1 MGVHIEHLFFC
12 LIFIKG
18 MSLERVK
25 NLIQSFNDGDY
36 DDDIEPYFNTLMN
49 FLNFV
54 KKYGLLDELDL
65 GQISSREFDD
75 ELFNFFEENGI
86 VSNMDYDS
94 MPEEFKNHFLLY
106 GLENNYEGTMWFIT
120 NNLITDVTIRPDG
133 FYLHLRDRE
142 ELEILFCGGR
152 RGEGA
157 RYVAKMILSEDGLG
171 HEWYYDNYVK
181 PYQVVD
187 ELNDTNITTLKDIIF
202 KEIGDKEL
210 SLEDYDSDFFEE
222 LSEEQGTE
230 GYFRLRAQ
238 DLEGLVK
245 DEEAFNELCNNDL
258 DELGQNLKSLY
269 WNSEN
274 QAYENEVYDL
284 VYNGLDEYFE
294 GRIDEVPIE
303 VTRTDGSKVTR
314 YDSYIKIRNYQNIIK
329 TFLENNKGESYSDS
343 PLEYYGG
350 LTSLMTGMINNDE
363 IDCIDFRVPDYPDWD
378 RTTKNINENFS
389 EYF

>member
-1 MGVHIEHLFFC
+1 
-12 LIFIKG
+12 

-75 ELFNFFEENGI
+75 ELFKFFEENGL

-133 FYLHLRDRE
+133 FYLRLRDRE
-142 ELEILFCGGR
+142 ELEILFCDGR

-157 RYVAKMILSEDGLG
+157 RYVAKLVLSEDGLG
-171 HEWYYDNYVK
+171 HEWYYDNSVK
-181 PYQVVD
+181 PHQVVD
-187 ELNDTNITTLKDIIF
+187 ELDEVNITRLKDIIF
-202 KEIGDKEL
+202 KEVGDKEL
-210 SLEDYDSDFFEE
+210 SLEDYDSDFFEG
-222 LSEEQGTE
+222 LSEEQGTD
-230 GYFRLRAQ
+230 GYFRIRAQ
-238 DLEGLVK
+238 DLNGLVD
-245 DEEAFNELCNNDL
+245 DESAFNELCKNDL

-274 QAYENEVYDL
+274 QAYEDEVYDL
-284 VYNGLDEYFE
+284 VYDGLDEYFE
-294 GRIDEVPIE
+294 GRISEVPRE
-303 VTRTDGSKVTR
+303 VTKTDGSKVTR
-314 YDSYIKIRNYQNIIK
+314 YDQYIKIRDYQNIIT
-329 TFLENNKGESYSDS
+329 TFLENNKGDAYSDS
-343 PLEYYGG
+343 HLEYYGG
-350 LTSLMTGMINNDE
+350 FIELMNFMMNNDD
-363 IDCIDFRVPDYPDWD
+363 IDCIDFRVPDYPDWN

-389 EYF
+389 EYL

>member
-1 MGVHIEHLFFC
+1 
-12 LIFIKG
+12 
-18 MSLERVK
+18 MSLERAK
-25 NLIQSFNDGDY
+25 NLVQSFNDGDY

-106 GLENNYEGTMWFIT
+106 GLENNYEDTMWFIT
-120 NNLITDVTIRPDG
+120 NNLITDVIIRPDG
-133 FYLHLRDRE
+133 FYLRLRDRE

-152 RGEGA
+152 RDEGA
-157 RYVAKMILSEDGLG
+157 RGAAKLVLSEDGLG
-171 HEWYYDNYVK
+171 HEWYYDNSVK
-181 PYQVVD
+181 PHQVVE
-187 ELNDTNITTLKDIIF
+187 ELDDTNITALKDIIF
-202 KEIGDKEL
+202 KEIGDIEL
-210 SLEDYDSDFFEE
+210 SLEDYNSDFFEE

-230 GYFRLRAQ
+230 GYFRIRAQ
-238 DLEGLVK
+238 DLNGLVSN
-245 DEEAFNELCNNDL
+245 ESAFNELCESEL
-258 DELGQNLKSLY
+258 DDLGQNLKSLY

-274 QAYENEVYDL
+274 QSYEDEVYDL

-294 GRIDEVPIE
+294 GKIDDVPKE

-329 TFLENNKGESYSDS
+329 TFLENNKGGAYSDS
-343 PLEYYGG
+343 HLEYYGG
-350 LTSLMTGMINNDE
+350 LTSLLTGMINNDE
-363 IDCIDFRVPDYPDWD
+363 MDCIDFRVPDYPDWN
-378 RTTKNINENFS
+378 RTRKNINENFS
-389 EYF
+389 EYL

>member
-1 MGVHIEHLFFC
+1 
-12 LIFIKG
+12 

-65 GQISSREFDD
+65 GQILSREFDD

-94 MPEEFKNHFLLY
+94 MPEEFKNNFLLY
-106 GLENNYEGTMWFIT
+106 GLENNYENIMWFIT
-120 NNLITDVTIRPDG
+120 HNLITDVVIRPDG

-142 ELEILFCGGR
+142 ELEILFCGNR
-152 RGEGA
+152 RGDGA
-157 RYVAKMILSEDGLG
+157 RDVAKIVLSEDGLG

-187 ELNDTNITTLKDIIF
+187 ELDEANITTLKDIIF

-210 SLEDYDSDFFEE
+210 SLEDYNSDFFEE

-274 QAYENEVYDL
+274 QAYEDEVYDL
-284 VYNGLDEYFE
+284 VYGGLDEYFE
-294 GRIDEVPIE
+294 GGIDDVPKE

-314 YDSYIKIRNYQNIIK
+314 YDQYIKIRDYQNIIK
-329 TFLENNKGESYSDS
+329 TFLENNKGGSYNDS
-343 PLEYYGG
+343 HLEYYGG
-350 LTSLMTGMINNDE
+350 LTSLLTGMMNNDE
-363 IDCIDFRVPDYPDWD
+363 IDCIDFRAPDYPDWN
-378 RTTKNINENFS
+378 RTTKNINELFNDQIF
-389 EYF
+389 